1 MLLIIVFTKRF
12 RSGNNEATARR
23 NLDGEPGW
31 CRTES
36 ITASAPS
43 ITALATSE
51 TSARVGRG
59 FFTIDSSIWVAQITG
74 VPARLHFWIIIFWAT
89 NTCTAQPAKHD
100 VRRAQQRAMTPHGQ
114 ASTVYM

>member
-1 MLLIIVFTKRF
+1 ME
-12 RSGNNEATARR
+12 SR
-23 NLDGEPGW
+23 NVR
-31 CRTES
+31 RTES

-59 FFTIDSSIWVAQITG
+59 FFTIDSSIWVAQMTG

-89 NTCTAQPAKHD
+89 NTCTANNQPSMTSD
-100 VRRAQQRAMTPHGQ
+100 VRNNEP
-114 ASTVYM
+114 

>member
-1 MLLIIVFTKRF
+1 MLLIIVFMKWF
-12 RSGNNEATARR
+12 RSGHNEATARR
-23 NLDGEPGW
+23 NLDGEAAEW

-59 FFTIDSSIWVAQITG
+59 FFTMDSSIWVAQITG

-89 NTCTAQPAKHD
+89 NTCTANNQPSTSD
-100 VRRAQQRAMTPHGQ
+100 VRNNEPAP
-114 ASTVYM
+114 